1 MIFSLLFS
9 VKSNYYFYSLFERSC
24 KDLQRS
30 FTFKVLLSSLKI
42 FGHLLEIPPPLG
54 EIQENMLKSTKKLFY
69 GIFHL
74 LFACW
79 KKKTHVSLSSLTIVF
94 KFARSKINMQQLEE
108 HDPGMIKKLL
118 QCTAWY
124 DPFVSLAKK
133 VLWLLGKKCILIFLH
148 VHQLVSQKP

>member
-1 MIFSLLFS
+1 MILSVLFS

-42 FGHLLEIPPPLG
+42 FGHLLEIPPPWG
-54 EIQENMLKSTKKLFY
+54 NTREHAQIYQEVVLWHIPFVVCRL
-69 GIFHL
+69 
-74 LFACW
+74 

-133 VLWLLGKKCILIFLH
+133 VL
-148 VHQLVSQKP
+148 